1 MTDDHTRLNIERA
14 RAALARARMDEV
26 AAAVRAPR
34 PADLSRLQEDH
45 ARAETL
51 NDRASA
57 FRSTVRERLGLSAYS
72 GPITLSQPAVAHA
85 MNAPLCDAEVCA
97 PAPLATLTPPEADA
111 PAETVISDAAPDAA
125 LDAAQ
130 QPVMASE
137 LEAETAPETAQP
149 AEPTPRRRRKF
160 LGLF

>member
-111 PAETVISDAAPDAA
+111 PAETVISDAA

-130 QPVMASE
+130 QPIKASE
-137 LEAETAPETAQP
+137 LKAETAPETAQP
-149 AEPTPRRRRKF
+149 AEPTPRPRRKF